1 MTVPDLSADLSTPEG
16 IVSASVAGTLLN
28 AIAEA
33 PYVEEE
39 SLADELAKLHNSGI
53 IDILKTCRSD
63 ELDTVCGSSFFRLQG
78 VFCKV
83 LPQVQC
89 CVEDAAATCKALFDK
104 ANGDLLAGL
113 VYDALRNWF
122 KRDAVRLVEGL
133 AWIRRDMTID
143 TGITLH
149 VLVAGATRD
158 STRFVGEALDLSRQ
172 PQSHVRLNAL
182 HALGQMELPDDD
194 QTFARVIKRFHDSLD
209 SPSSDREAAVAIEAA
224 LCLVDRLTDERVRL
238 VEPLLARA
246 SSIPT
251 PEVRYA
257 IAICLQTGWRRY
269 TTEMIDASFK
279 SLQDTKKHESAT
291 LHAIDTTLRQWDLD
305 GDRER
310 VFSLLKSLLSDG
322 EDAIDL
328 GALRY
333 FRHRMGEQP
342 GGLLGWY
349 LISLLLTGD
358 HRLCVAAEGLLP
370 YSDVPGDFEIDLTP
384 FSLDTAWV
392 LFLAR
397 KTLGYLVIRKEAATA
412 VLLSCLR
419 AVPDDG
425 RAELEALI
433 SSHLLVNYPSA
444 ITQMETATVENDA
457 AQVSV
462 SRLARATEQYFKDL
476 ERLGTCEAFRPS
488 ERARQLQGFRQADFS
503 RRVQKQA
510 LEQSI
515 MSQLVHRSNLLY
527 GTGIIFHAYDAE
539 EGNSPRRQ
547 ETSMANFEHQVEIPR
562 LEVIDPVGLK
572 FAIFR
577 FRLES
582 PPQ

>member
-1 MTVPDLSADLSTPEG
+1 MTVPDLPADLSTPEG
-16 IVSASVAGTLLN
+16 IASASAAGTLLN
-28 AIAEA
+28 AIAA
-33 PYVEEE
+33 TPYAEEE
-39 SLADELAKLHNSGI
+39 SVADGLAKLHNSGV
-53 IDILKTCRSD
+53 IDILKICRSD
-63 ELDTVCGSSFFRLQG
+63 ELDTVSGSSFFQLHR

-89 CVEDAAATCKALFDK
+89 SVEDAAATCKAIFDK
-104 ANGDLLAGL
+104 ANGDLTAALA
-113 VYDALRNWF
+113 YDALRNWF
-122 KRDAVRLVEGL
+122 KKDDQRLVEGL

-158 STRFVGEALDLSRQ
+158 STRFVGEALVLSRQ

-182 HALGQMELPDDD
+182 HALGQIELPEDDK
-194 QTFARVIKRFHDSLD
+194 TLARIIQRFNDSLE
-209 SPSSDREAAVAIEAA
+209 SPTSDREAAVVIGAA
-224 LCLVDRLTDERVRL
+224 LRLVERLGDECMHL
-238 VEPLLARA
+238 VEPLLVKA
-246 SSIPT
+246 SGIPA

-257 IAICLQTGWRRY
+257 IAFGLQTGWRAY
-269 TTEMIDASFK
+269 TARMIDASFR
-279 SLQDTKKHESAT
+279 SLQNTKRHESDT
-291 LHAIDTTLRQWDLD
+291 LHAIDTTLRQWDLG

-349 LISLLLTGD
+349 LVSLLLTGD
-358 HRLCVAAEGLLP
+358 HRLCVAAERLLP
-370 YSDVPGDFEIDLTP
+370 YSDVPGDFNIDLTP
-384 FSLDTAWV
+384 FALDTAWV

-397 KTLGYLVIRKEAATA
+397 KTLGYLFIRKEAATA

-433 SSHLLVNYPSA
+433 SSHLLVSYPSA

-462 SRLARATEQYFKDL
+462 SRLARVTEQYFKDL

-488 ERARQLQGFRQADFS
+488 ERARQLQGFRQADLS
-503 RRVQKQA
+503 RRIQKQA
-510 LEQSI
+510 LEQSL
-515 MSQLVHRSNLLY
+515 MSQLVHRSTLLY
-527 GTGIIFHAYDAE
+527 GTGMIFHTYAE
-539 EGNSPRRQ
+539 EGSSPRRQ
-547 ETSMANFEHQVEIPR
+547 ETSMASFEHQVEIPR
-562 LEVIDPVGLK
+562 LELIDPVGLE
-572 FAIFR
+572 FSIFR